1 MCPNFIE
8 IGYRLPSSN
17 QRHIS
22 TIFNQHTWRHSPWC
36 PRHEPGSSSDWS
48 RWRGWS
54 PHGRE
59 WETVHNTVPHC
70 RAVTQVRRREELR
83 CYMLANQ
90 SLDLFCLNQPEISNV
105 FEPIRD
111 QYCLVSTNQRL
122 VLFSVN
128 QSEISIDLWQPIK
141 SEWVLPEM
149 KHEEWRWVWTVCRW
163 SWSLEEP
170 PEMILSWRE
179 STLPRHQRNNPNPD
193 SRPKNYKFNWN

>member
-1 MCPNFIE
+1 MSQISTANIHENLCTKCNTLCPNFTK
-8 IGYRLPSSN
+8 IGCRLTSSS
-17 QRHIS
+17 QRHFS

-70 RAVTQVRRREELR
+70 RAVTQVRRREEVR

-122 VLFSVN
+122 VLFSVS
-128 QSEISIDLWQPIK
+128 QSEISIDLWQPIN
-141 SEWVLPEM
+141 SEYYL
-149 KHEEWRWVWTVCRW
+149 RWNMR
-163 SWSLEEP
+163 SGG
-170 PEMILSWRE
+170 E
-179 STLPRHQRNNPNPD
+179 SGQ
-193 SRPKNYKFNWN
+193 SVAGAGV